1 MTKEKNPF
9 EYHDSDLY
17 VACVGDNGGT
27 DDFDIREGFKTSVSI
42 LIDAVENGECE
53 DTLVYPIVYNVRH
66 SIELSLKIVIDRLIF
81 LYSTKNLPF
90 EQKDK
95 DDIFTH
101 DLQSLENT
109 VVKYYGV
116 DKRIVEIFD
125 KVRPYLKNYYFDV
138 KGDVFKYETD
148 HEGNPHLIT
157 QGISSIS
164 YDVLKVT
171 YSEMMKIFDELIFE
185 TAYLCKEYGTGTF
198 TKSLSRENIKNISC
212 ELPQRNKWKE
222 DSFDVCKAE
231 IKKKYN
237 IGSKEFS
244 EALNIIQRHR
254 EFCENIGMEILLGD
268 IPEEQLKEYAELVI
282 AMNDEEESSTCRRLD
297 DGLLESLAIVQSR
310 ARQRNEL
317 AQNISDDTL
326 TCLFVFREF
335 GSSIGV
341 FSEEADKILDYFR
354 KSKFERM
361 DMLKKVEKVGVLK
374 RILLGMK
381 RCGQTTYYN
390 IIAEVFRN
398 NEKKLPVYE
407 NVDWMKI

>member
-1 MTKEKNPF
+1 MIDNPF

-27 DDFDIREGFKTSVSI
+27 DDFDIREGFKTSVNI
-42 LIDAVENGECE
+42 LIEAVENGACE

-66 SIELSLKIVIDRLIF
+66 SIELSLKIVIERLIF
-81 LYSTKNLPF
+81 IHSIKNRRF
-90 EQKDK
+90 DQSDK
-95 DDIFTH
+95 KKIYTH
-101 DLQSLENT
+101 NLQLLENII
-109 VVKYYGV
+109 VKYYSI
-116 DKRIVEIFD
+116 DKRIAELFD
-125 KVRPYLKNYYFDV
+125 KVRPYLKDYYFDV
-138 KGDVFKYETD
+138 KLDVFKYETD
-148 HEGNPHLIT
+148 HQGTPHLIT

-198 TKSLSRENIKNISC
+198 TKSLSRKDIKDISF
-212 ELPQRNKWKE
+212 ELPQRNEWKE

-254 EFCENIGMEILLGD
+254 EFCEHIGMEILLGN

-282 AMNDEEESSTCRRLD
+282 AMNDEEEPSTCRRLD
-297 DGLLESLAIVQSR
+297 DGLLESLTAVQNK
-310 ARQRNEL
+310 ARRRNDL
-317 AQNISDDTL
+317 AKNISDDTL
-326 TCLFVFREF
+326 ACLFVFREF
-335 GSSIGV
+335 GNSMGI
-341 FSEEADKILDYFR
+341 FSEDADKILEHFR
-354 KSKFERM
+354 KSKFDRM
-361 DMLKKVEKVGVLK
+361 YMIKKVEKIPVLK
-374 RILLGMK
+374 RILWGMD

-390 IIAEVFRN
+390 VIAEVFRN
-398 NEKKLPVYE
+398 NGKKLPVFE
-407 NVDWMKI
+407 NTDWMKI

>member
-1 MTKEKNPF
+1 MIENPF

-27 DDFDIREGFKTSVSI
+27 DDFDIREGFKTSVNI
-42 LIDAVENGECE
+42 LIEAVENGACE

-66 SIELSLKIVIDRLIF
+66 SIELSLKIVIERLIF
-81 LYSTKNLPF
+81 IHSIKNILF
-90 EQKDK
+90 DQKDK
-95 DDIFTH
+95 KKIYTH
-101 DLQSLENT
+101 NLQVLENI

-125 KVRPYLKNYYFDV
+125 KVRPYLKDYYFDV

-164 YDVLKVT
+164 YDVLKTT

-198 TKSLSRENIKNISC
+198 TKSLSRKDIRNISY
-212 ELPQRNKWKE
+212 ELPQRNEWKE
-222 DSFDVCKAE
+222 DSFDVYKAE

-244 EALNIIQRHR
+244 DALNIIQKHR

-268 IPEEQLKEYAELVI
+268 IPEEQLKEYAKLVI
-282 AMNDEEESSTCRRLD
+282 TMNDEENVSTGRRLS
-297 DGLLESLAIVQSR
+297 DGLLESLTVVQDK
-310 ARQRNEL
+310 ARRRNNF
-317 AQNISDDTL
+317 AKNISDDTL

-335 GSSIGV
+335 GNSMRI
-341 FSEEADKILDYFR
+341 FSEEADRILEHFQ
-354 KSKFERM
+354 KAKFDRM
-361 DMLKKVEKVGVLK
+361 YMLKKVEKISVLK
-374 RILLGMK
+374 RILLGMD

-390 IIAEVFRN
+390 VIEEVFRDSR
-398 NEKKLPVYE
+398 KKLPVYE
-407 NVDWMKI
+407 KTDWMKI